1 MSSVLSDSR
10 SKSIIWIFRVF
21 HQNRN
26 SGKSKR
32 IPFETAVTKCSEMFI
47 VPSLRSS
54 FLPQVVTA
62 FTHFFGG
69 FFKSKQRRRLT
80 SNCFARELE
89 HQISSLRTLDLGL
102 FGVKP
107 GSHMPPTYLGRE
119 VIAGTAWDRQRCG
132 ICEQWRRPIICPRH
146 WSPACLRSWTQL
158 NFAVKPVVNAWYRL
172 CVGDKFSRMPQ
183 LSQAV
188 PAAMPRLGQW
198 QMRTR
203 LNSAGSYGG
212 EGEKMGRVPR
222 GVARKSTS
230 KGLRYRYLLSVF
242 QIDKDFIFLRVI
254 CKRRK
259 RRE

>member
-1 MSSVLSDSR
+1 MQRNVYSSQSTV
-10 SKSIIWIFRVF
+10 IFF
-21 HQNRN
+21 T
-26 SGKSKR
+26 SGGHS
-32 IPFETAVTKCSEMFI
+32 FY
-47 VPSLRSS
+47 SL
-54 FLPQVVTA
+54 FW
-62 FTHFFGG
+62 G

-188 PAAMPRLGQW
+188 PAAMPRLGRR